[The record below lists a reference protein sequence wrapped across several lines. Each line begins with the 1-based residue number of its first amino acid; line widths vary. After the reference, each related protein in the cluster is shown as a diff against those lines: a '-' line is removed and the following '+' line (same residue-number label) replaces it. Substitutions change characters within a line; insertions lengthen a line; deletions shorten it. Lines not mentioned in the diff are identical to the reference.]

1 MSAADHAVFHCLSV
15 EMRVMYGQRRYA
27 IVVGHLLAV
36 DGGWAVS

>member
-1 MSAADHAVFHCLSV
+1 MSAADHAVFHCLSE

-27 IVVGHLLAV
+27 IVVDLLAV